1 MRLLHPLWQWIQLF
15 KAVCWHQLR
24 LVRLSQFKVS
34 SRPSRR
40 LPLVVLLLWSSL
52 LGLTWTQF
60 SAAQT
65 LAVQTLAQVPAQV
78 LAQIPAQPPPNASSI
93 PTNPTDTVDPVTDSY
108 RLGQQF
114 YLENCAS
121 CHVGLPPAVMPSQT
135 WAALLP
141 DSQHYG
147 AQIKP
152 LTEPLLSI
160 VWNYVSTYSR
170 PVLQN
175 ERIPFRL
182 QQSRLFKALHPKV
195 EFTEPVSV
203 YSCEACHP
211 AARQFNYREL
221 SAEWRDGA

>member
-1 MRLLHPLWQWIQLF
+1 MRLFHPVWQWIRQF
-15 KAVCWHQLR
+15 GAICRNRLR
-24 LVRLSQFKVS
+24 SAS
-34 SRPSRR
+34 PSRPKIGLRPGRR
-40 LPLVVLLLWSSL
+40 LPLSLVVLLLGSGL
-52 LGLTWTQF
+52 LGLGWSELSTAQGP
-60 SAAQT
+60 AAQI
-65 LAVQTLAQVPAQV
+65 A
-78 LAQIPAQPPPNASSI
+78 PPNASSI
-93 PTNPTDTVDPVTDSY
+93 PTNPSGTVDPVADNY
-108 RLGQQF
+108 RLGQQY

-147 AQIKP
+147 AQIQP
-152 LTEPLLSI
+152 LTEPLLQV

-195 EFTEPVSV
+195 EFTAPITVN
-203 YSCEACHP
+203 SCEVCHP
-211 AARQFNYREL
+211 AARQFNYRQL
-221 SAEWRDGA
+221 SSEWQDAP